1 MSYLHEKQCISTVL
15 AEDIEGD
22 LVETGAGKGGACIF
36 MRAMLKA
43 KSDTRRRVYACD
55 TFHPTDPPPP
65 FLLKMFVGAIVHLV
79 ASIPSRSWQRLLCK
93 TVQVSA

>member
-1 MSYLHEKQCISTVL
+1 VSYLHEKQCISTVL

-22 LVETGAGKGGACIF
+22 LVETGACKGGACIF

>member
-1 MSYLHEKQCISTVL
+1 MPVLPANQCISTVL
-15 AEDIEGD
+15 AEDIKGD
-22 LVETGAGKGGACIF
+22 LVETGACKGGACIF

-55 TFHPTDPPPP
+55 TFHPTDPPQP
-65 FLLKMFVGAIVHLV
+65 FLLKMFFGAIVHLV
-79 ASIPSRSWQRLLCK
+79 ASIPSRSWQRALCK